1 MARAFV
7 YKKQALCDACYQEV
21 VDFETHAG
29 REKELPPR
37 KMVDAP
43 ECNRCHAILEPEEEL

>member
-1 MARAFV
+1 MAKAFA
-7 YKKQALCDACYQEV
+7 YKKQTLCDACYQEV

-29 REKELPPR
+29 RERELPPR

-43 ECNRCHAILEPEEEL
+43 ECDRCHAILEPEEEL

>member
-1 MARAFV
+1 MAKGFLF
-7 YKKQALCDACYQEV
+7 KKQVLCDECYQEV
-21 VDFETHAG
+21 VDFEIHAG

-37 KMVDAP
+37 KMIAAK

>member
-1 MARAFV
+1 MAKAFV
-7 YKKQALCDACYQEV
+7 YKKQTLCDACYQEV

-29 REKELPPR
+29 REKQIPPR

-43 ECNRCHAILEPEEEL
+43 ECARCHAILEPEEEL

>member
-1 MARAFV
+1 MAKAFV

-29 REKELPPR
+29 RERELPPR